1 MILALKVSNKEQSV
15 GKLQDILSSFNSQI
29 KTRIG
34 FNEGDCGIIILEI
47 PNKNKTTGC
56 SCGCSSEDS
65 EIEQALKSLDNV
77 KVKRICFK
85 D

>member
-34 FNEGDCGIIILEI
+34 FNEGDCGIIILEV
-47 PNKNKTTGC
+47 PTKGTNC
-56 SCGCSSEDS
+56 SCGCSEKDS
-65 EIEQALKSLDNV
+65 ELEQALKSLDNI

>member
-1 MILALKVSNKEQSV
+1 MILALKVSNKQNSV
-15 GKLQDILSSFNSQI
+15 AKLQDVLSSFNSQI

-34 FNEGDCGIIILEI
+34 FNEGECGIIILEV
-47 PNKNKTTGC
+47 PNKKTEGC
-56 SCGCSSEDS
+56 SCGCSGEES
-65 EIEQALKSLDNV
+65 EIEKALKAIQDI

>member
-1 MILALKVSNKEQSV
+1 MILALKVSNRQQSV
-15 GKLQDILSSFNSQI
+15 KKLQDILSQFHSEI

-34 FNEGDCGIIILEI
+34 FNEGECGVIILEV
-47 PNKNKTTGC
+47 PTKTKNC
-56 SCGCSSEDS
+56 SCGCSSEDT
-65 EIEQALKSLDNV
+65 EIEKALKSLEDV